1 MRKILLLLFITSS
14 IVVKSQDIIK
24 TIYGDEI
31 QAKIIEVNKDKL
43 KYQKIND
50 PNNAKYSMDVA
61 KIDEV
66 IFEDGTVKKFGSE
79 AKDEIFNETKIET
92 ETETKVEESNNI
104 SIPEILYS
112 VAKKGNKVFLQS
124 HDNNAI
130 VHVKNALESWGY
142 WKIAQDNKQT
152 DFILKFH
159 LRYEGVGVCIVNA
172 TFVDPKTNDVLYST
186 QEVTSVK
193 GPKGFDFKTKRSAMR
208 QIVDQ
213 VFKPNFK

>member
-1 MRKILLLLFITSS
+1 MRKILLLFFITSS
-14 IVVKSQDIIK
+14 IVVKSQDVIK
-24 TIYGDEI
+24 TVFGDEI
-31 QAKIIEVNKDKL
+31 NAKVIGVSEGKL
-43 KYQKIND
+43 KYQKTND

-79 AKDEIFNETKIET
+79 AKDEIFNETKT
-92 ETETKVEESNNI
+92 NTETKVEESNNI

-130 VHVKNALESWGY
+130 VHVKNSLESWGY
-142 WKIAQDNKQT
+142 WEITPEKKQA
-152 DFILKFH
+152 DFILKFY

-172 TFVDPKTNDVLYST
+172 TFIDHETDDVLYST
-186 QEVTSVK
+186 QEATSVK
-193 GPKGFDFKTKRSAMR
+193 WA
-208 QIVDQ
+208 
-213 VFKPNFK
+213 

>member
-1 MRKILLLLFITSS
+1 MRNLFLLVFIASS

-31 QAKIIEVNKDKL
+31 HAKITEVNKNNL
-43 KYQKIND
+43 KYKKIND
-50 PNNAKYSMDVA
+50 PNNANYSMDLA

-66 IFEDGTVKKFGSE
+66 IFEDGTVKKFGAE
-79 AKDEIFNETKIET
+79 AKDEIFNETET
-92 ETETKVEESNNI
+92 KTKVEESNNI

-124 HDNNAI
+124 YDNNAI
-130 VHVKNALESWGY
+130 VHVKNAIEPWGY
-142 WKIAQDNKQT
+142 WKIVSDKKQA
-152 DFILKFH
+152 DFILKFY

-172 TFVDPKTNDVLYST
+172 AFIDPKTDDVLYST

-193 GPKGFDFKTKRSAMR
+193 GPKGFDFNTKRSAMR